1 MKKSL
6 TCLSYYFLIILGL
19 YTCSDNNNDV
29 NSQQNAPTSYLINSE
44 KIAEV
49 TADDIK
55 QRYRVASAIVS
66 TDVSVYKI
74 TYRTQFPENNTI
86 QASGLLLIPTNKK
99 EKLTLL
105 SFQHSTI
112 LNQDEAPSAYKAV
125 GNMEAYVGGTV
136 SASLAKG
143 YIVVMPDYVGY
154 GASSNIRH
162 PYEHK
167 SSLAQA
173 CLDMLKAAKEF
184 AAGNAIKTRKEIRL
198 LGYSEGAYATM
209 ALHQRIE
216 EQASDQFTVERSY
229 PGAGSYDMV
238 GTAQWVVSQTRDLP
252 PGATAFY
259 LWSLLTYNELYGINM
274 PLTAMLQPAAAA
286 EVNKA
291 IASGNLMAAQISNK
305 PSEIFSSNFSESI
318 KDSTNAPFMD
328 ALRQN
333 NVYDWKPNAPV
344 TLFHGQMDD
353 IVPVLNSQKA
363 LATMQSLN
371 APVRFISLGEVNHAG
386 GANKYMEAIIPM
398 LLQ

>member
-1 MKKSL
+1 MKKSI
-6 TCLSYYFLIILGL
+6 TCLPYYALIILSL
-19 YTCSDNNNDV
+19 YTCSDNNEDV
-29 NSQQNAPTSYLINSE
+29 NSPQDAQATHLISSE
-44 KIAEV
+44 KIAQV
-49 TADDIK
+49 VANDIK
-55 QRYRVASAIVS
+55 QRYPAASNIVS
-66 TDVSVYKI
+66 SDVTVYKI
-74 TYRTQFPENNTI
+74 TYRTQFPEGDTI

-99 EKLTLL
+99 DKLTLL

-112 LNQDEAPSAYKAV
+112 LNQEEAPSAYKPV
-125 GNMEAYVGGTV
+125 GNMEAYVGATV

-143 YIVVMPDYVGY
+143 YMVVMPDYIGY
-154 GASSNIRH
+154 GVSSNIRH

-167 SSLAQA
+167 SSLAQT
-173 CLDMLKAAKEF
+173 CLDMLKAAREF
-184 AAGNAIKTRKEIRL
+184 AAGNAVEIRKEIRL

-238 GTAQWVVSQTRDLP
+238 GTAQWVVGQSRDLP

-274 PLTAMLQPAAAA
+274 PLTAMLQPTAAA

-305 PSEIFSSNFSESI
+305 PSEVFSTNFSRGI
-318 KDSTNAPFMD
+318 KDSTNTPFMA
-328 ALRQN
+328 ALQQN
-333 NVYDWKPNAPV
+333 NVYNWKPNAPV
-344 TLFHGQMDD
+344 TLFHGEKDD

-386 GANKYMEAIIPM
+386 GANKYMEAILPM
-398 LLQ
+398 LMQ